1 MCSASSIARY
11 QGICHP
17 ERSEGSRARLWG
29 ISSDISLDMW
39 YCLSNN
45 ASMSKMFGYN
55 LHSAKKQ
62 ECLLNQAFE
71 GRL

>member
-1 MCSASSIARY
+1 MKPGDEEKIV
-11 QGICHP
+11 
-17 ERSEGSRARLWG
+17 EGCAAKATDL
-29 ISSDISLDMW
+29 SLDMW

-45 ASMSKMFGYN
+45 ASIFKMFGYN
-55 LHSAKKQ
+55 LHPAKKQ